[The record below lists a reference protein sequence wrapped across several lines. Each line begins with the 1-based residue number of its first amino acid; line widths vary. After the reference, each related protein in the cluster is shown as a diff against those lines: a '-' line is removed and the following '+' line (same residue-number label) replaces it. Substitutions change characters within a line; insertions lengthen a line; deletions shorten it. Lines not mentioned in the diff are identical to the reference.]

1 MILEVLRPGP
11 LTTVQD
17 LGRPGLAHLG
27 IGRSGAAD
35 RGSAR
40 LANTLVGNDAGAA
53 LLETTLGRLTLRPAA
68 PVLLALTGAGS
79 VLVVDG
85 AEHPLGTLVEVEAGA
100 SVGVTTPSWGVR
112 GYLAVRGG
120 IEVPPWQGS
129 RSRDTLAGLGPAP
142 LRAGDVLALGLEP
155 TRPPDAPVRLDAPG
169 PASLPALPGPRADC
183 LTGAGL
189 ALLWATGW
197 RVGTQADRVGVRL
210 RGPALPR
217 ASTAELASEGTLPG
231 AVQLTPDGPVILL
244 ADAPVTG
251 GYPVVAVLTDAAL
264 DRAAQLR
271 PGATVR
277 LVPLQGRGL
286 ALR

>member
-1 MILEVLRPGP
+1 MTLEVLRPGP

-17 LGRPGLAHLG
+17 LGRAGLAHLG

-40 LANTLVGNDAGAA
+40 RANTLVGNHVGAA
-53 LLETTLGRLTLRPAA
+53 LLETTLGRLTLRPTT

-79 VLVVDG
+79 VLLLDG
-85 AEHPLGTLVEVEAGA
+85 TEHSLGTPVDVAA
-100 SVGVTTPSWGVR
+100 GVTVTVSAPTWGVR

-129 RSRDTLAGLGPAP
+129 RSRDSLAGLGPAP
-142 LRAGDVLALGLEP
+142 LHAGDVLRLGAEP
-155 TRPPDAPVRLDAPG
+155 PRPASGPERVDAPG
-169 PASLPALPGPRADC
+169 SASLPAWPGPRADW
-183 LTGAGL
+183 LTEAGL
-189 ALLWATGW
+189 ALLWRADW
-197 RVGTQADRVGVRL
+197 RVGTQADRVGVHL
-210 RGPALPR
+210 HGPGLAR
-217 ASTAELASEGTLPG
+217 AGTAELPSEGTLPG
-231 AVQLTPDGPVILL
+231 AVQLTPNGPVILL

-251 GYPVVAVLTDAAL
+251 GYPVVAVLTAPAL

-271 PGATVR
+271 PGETVR
-277 LVPLQGRGL
+277 LVPLQGQSL